1 MASGSN
7 DKTVRVW
14 GNDVCLLKLQGH
26 TATVTCLAVPSGVGA
41 SLASC
46 SKDKTVRIWCNGR
59 CLRILRGHTAAV
71 TCLAV
76 LADRFLVSAGED
88 GTLRWWKSTSSSC
101 LHTINGVAT
110 DVTCVLPS
118 SLPHSLFTVG
128 ATSGTLIQVEDGV
141 VLGTTQLQAGLSCLA
156 LMPDGKGCADFEM
169 TGERCS
175 YGALMATQ
183 SSPRCTSHLCILC
196 QSERQK
202 THTLLWYIHDMRS
215 CIHGP
220 SIILQCM

>member
-1 MASGSN
+1 MTCLVALPSGGNALLASGSN
-7 DKTVRVW
+7 DKTVHVW

-156 LMPDGKGCADFEM
+156 LMPDGKGVCGFRDDRGTLQLWGPDGNTVFTTM
-169 TGERCS
+169 H
-175 YGALMATQ
+175 Q
-183 SSPRCTSHLCILC
+183 SSVHPV
-196 QSERQK
+196 
-202 THTLLWYIHDMRS
+202 
-215 CIHGP
+215 
-220 SIILQCM
+220 SIRA